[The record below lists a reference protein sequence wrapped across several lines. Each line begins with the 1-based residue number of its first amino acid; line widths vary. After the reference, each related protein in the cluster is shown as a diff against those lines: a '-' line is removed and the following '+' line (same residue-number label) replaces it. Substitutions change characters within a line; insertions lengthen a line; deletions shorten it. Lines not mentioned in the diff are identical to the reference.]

1 MDRTDHKSKVSIKV
15 EFNYSRV
22 NRSIW
27 MEGIAM
33 YTERIKLY
41 TELEEMLNSKLLI
54 YVTSDRQGFEASIGQ
69 DTIDLFINQ
78 LDKIGITEKISLF
91 LYTRGGDTAAAWNIV
106 NLLRQ
111 YCDNLQVIIPHKA
124 HSAGTLISIGANSII
139 MTKQATL
146 GPIDPSVNTPLNPPI
161 PNAPPQTNYS
171 VSVEAVKGYLAF
183 AKEELSIK
191 DDIALSNIMI
201 KLSEYVHPLVL
212 GQVYRARAQIKML
225 AEKLLANQVTDS
237 AKMKDII
244 AFLCSDS
251 GSHDYT
257 INRREAK
264 NVLGLNIEKPD
275 NEMYRVIKAIY
286 DDISSELGFGVP
298 FDPAAVAQNNEGTYN
313 VKRALI
319 ESVEGGYDE
328 FITEGNV
335 RVVTV
340 PGIPGQPNQQGIQT
354 TKVFEGWKHGEITV

>member
-1 MDRTDHKSKVSIKV
+1 MYKDRIGLYKRLETKLDSKVLV
-15 EFNYSRV
+15 
-22 NRSIW
+22 
-27 MEGIAM
+27 
-33 YTERIKLY
+33 
-41 TELEEMLNSKLLI
+41 
-54 YVTSDRQGFEASIGQ
+54 YVTSDRRGFEASIAQ
-69 DTIDLFINQ
+69 DVIDIFINQ
-78 LDKIGITEKISLF
+78 LDSIGITDKISLYR
-91 LYTRGGDTAAAWNIV
+91 YTRGGDTAAAWNIV

-111 YCDNLQVIIPHKA
+111 YCEHLQVVIPHKA

-161 PNAPPQTNYS
+161 PNAPPQSNYP

-201 KLSEYVHPLVL
+201 KLSDFVHPLVL

-225 AEKLLANQVTDS
+225 AEKLLTNQIADS
-237 AKMKDII
+237 SKIKDII

-275 NEMYRVIKAIY
+275 DEMYRIIKKIY
-286 DDISSELGFGVP
+286 DDISQELGFGIP
-298 FDPAAVAQNNEGTYN
+298 FDPIAVSQVNNGAYS
-313 VKRALI
+313 VRRALI
-319 ESVEGGYDE
+319 ESIEGGTDA
-328 FITEGNV
+328 FITEG
-335 RVVTV
+335 VVKRISV
-340 PGIPGQPNQQGIQT
+340 QGGLGQQPQQAVQT
-354 TKVFEGWKHGEITV
+354 TKTFEGWRHEASIID

>member
-1 MDRTDHKSKVSIKV
+1 MYKDRI
-15 EFNYSRV
+15 E
-22 NRSIW
+22 
-27 MEGIAM
+27 
-33 YTERIKLY
+33 LY
-41 TELEEMLNSKLLI
+41 KKLEEKLNSKLLVYI
-54 YVTSDRQGFEASIGQ
+54 TSDRRGFEASIAQ
-69 DTIDLFINQ
+69 DVIDIFINQ
-78 LDKIGITEKISLF
+78 LDSIGITEKISLY

-111 YCDNLQVIIPHKA
+111 YCDHLQVVIPHKA

-161 PNAPPQTNYS
+161 PNAPPQNNYP

-191 DDIALSNIMI
+191 DDVALSNIMI

-225 AEKLLANQVTDS
+225 AEKLLTNQVTDS
-237 AKMKDII
+237 SKIKDII

-264 NVLGLNIEKPD
+264 NSLGLNIEKPD
-275 NEMYRVIKAIY
+275 DEMYGIIKAIY
-286 DDISSELGFGVP
+286 DDISTELGFGVP
-298 FDPAAVAQNNEGTYN
+298 FDPMAVSQVNNGEYN
-313 VKRALI
+313 VTRALI
-319 ESVEGGYDE
+319 ESVAGDTDA
-328 FITEGNV
+328 FVTEGA
-335 RVVTV
+335 VTRITV
-340 PGIPGQPNQQGIQT
+340 QGVPGQPPQQGIQT
-354 TKVFEGWKHGEITV
+354 TKTFEGWKHGANTNNRADCSADN

>member
-1 MDRTDHKSKVSIKV
+1 MFKDRV
-15 EFNYSRV
+15 ELY
-22 NRSIW
+22 
-27 MEGIAM
+27 
-33 YTERIKLY
+33 KL
-41 TELEEMLNSKLLI
+41 LEERLDSKLLVYI
-54 YVTSDRQGFEASIGQ
+54 TSDRRGFEASIAQ
-69 DTIDLFINQ
+69 DVIDIFINQ
-78 LDKIGITEKISLF
+78 LDSIGVTNKISLY

-111 YCDNLQVIIPHKA
+111 YCDHLQVVIPHKA

-161 PNAPPQTNYS
+161 PNAPPQNNYP
-171 VSVEAVKGYLAF
+171 VSVEAIKGYLAF

-191 DDIALSNIMI
+191 DDVALSNIMI
-201 KLSEYVHPLVL
+201 KLSDLVHPLVL

-225 AEKLLANQVTDS
+225 AEKLLTNQVTDS
-237 AKMKDII
+237 SKIKDII

-275 NEMYRVIKAIY
+275 DEMYKLIKKIY
-286 DDISSELGFGVP
+286 DDISEELGFGVP
-298 FDPAAVAQNNEGTYN
+298 FDPMAVSQVNNGEYN
-313 VKRALI
+313 VTRALI
-319 ESVEGGYDE
+319 ESIDGGRDA
-328 FITEGNV
+328 FVTEGT
-335 RVVTV
+335 VTRITV
-340 PGIPGQPNQQGIQT
+340 QGIPGQPPQQAIQS
-354 TKVFEGWKHGEITV
+354 TKLFEGWKHGEQSINGKSDTSNN

>member
-1 MDRTDHKSKVSIKV
+1 MFDNRKV
-15 EFNYSRV
+15 
-22 NRSIW
+22 
-27 MEGIAM
+27 
-33 YTERIKLY
+33 LY
-41 TELEEMLNSKLLI
+41 TQLEEKLNSKLLI
-54 YVTSDRQGFEASIGQ
+54 YVTSDRSGFEASIAQ
-69 DTIDLFINQ
+69 DVIDIFINQ
-78 LDKIGITEKISLF
+78 LDKIGIVDKISLY
-91 LYTRGGDTAAAWNIV
+91 LYTRGGDTAAAWNII

-111 YCDNLQVIIPHKA
+111 YCETLQVVIPHKA

-161 PNAPPQTNYS
+161 PNAPPQNNYP

-191 DDIALSNIMI
+191 DDVALANIMM
-201 KLSEYVHPLVL
+201 KLSDYVHPLVL

-225 AEKLLANQVTDS
+225 AEKLLSNQVADS
-237 AKMKDII
+237 AKMRDII

-264 NVLGLNIEKPD
+264 NTLGLNIEKPD
-275 NEMYRVIKAIY
+275 DEMYRIIKSIY
-286 DDISSELGFGVP
+286 DDISDELGLGLP
-298 FDPAAVAQNNEGTYN
+298 FDPIAISQTASGAYH

-319 ESVEGGYDE
+319 ESLPGGNDV
-328 FITEGNV
+328 FMTEGV
-335 RVVTV
+335 IKQIAI
-340 PGIPGQPNQQGIQT
+340 PGPPGQPNQQVVQT
-354 TKVFEGWKHGEITV
+354 TKTFEGWKHEPDVDNRATDTNNEQYRV

>member
-1 MDRTDHKSKVSIKV
+1 M
-15 EFNYSRV
+15 YS
-22 NRSIW
+22 NRI
-27 MEGIAM
+27 E
-33 YTERIKLY
+33 LY
-41 TELEEMLNSKLLI
+41 KKLEEKLNSKLLVYI
-54 YVTSDRQGFEASIGQ
+54 TSDRPGFEASIAQ
-69 DTIDLFINQ
+69 DVIDIFINQ
-78 LDKIGITEKISLF
+78 LDKIGVTEKISLY
-91 LYTRGGDTAAAWNIV
+91 LYTRGGDTAAAWNII

-111 YCDNLQVIIPHKA
+111 YCDTLQVVIPHKA

-161 PNAPPQTNYS
+161 PNAPPQNNYP

-183 AKEELSIK
+183 AKEELAIK
-191 DDIALSNIMI
+191 DDLALSNIMI
-201 KLSEYVHPLVL
+201 KLSEHVHPLVL

-225 AEKLLANQVTDS
+225 AEKLLTNQVTDS
-237 AKMKDII
+237 AKIKDII

-264 NVLGLNIEKPD
+264 NSLGLNIEKPD
-275 NEMYRVIKAIY
+275 DEMYNIIKEIY

-298 FDPAAVAQNNEGTYN
+298 FDPLSVSQTNGGAYN

-319 ESVEGGYDE
+319 ESVCGGSDY
-328 FITEGNV
+328 FVTEG
-335 RVVTV
+335 VVKQVAV
-340 PGIPGQPNQQGIQT
+340 PGAPGQAPQQAIQT
-354 TKVFEGWKHGEITV
+354 TKIFEGWKYERNNNNTTNDVTNN

>member
-1 MDRTDHKSKVSIKV
+1 MFDNRKV
-15 EFNYSRV
+15 
-22 NRSIW
+22 
-27 MEGIAM
+27 
-33 YTERIKLY
+33 LY
-41 TELEEMLNSKLLI
+41 AQLEEKLNSKLLI
-54 YVTSDRQGFEASIGQ
+54 YVTSDRSGFEASITQ
-69 DTIDLFINQ
+69 DVIDIFINQ
-78 LDKIGITEKISLF
+78 LDKIGIVDKISLC
-91 LYTRGGDTAAAWNIV
+91 LYTRGGDTAAAWNII

-111 YCDNLQVIIPHKA
+111 YCETLQVVIPHKA

-161 PNAPPQTNYS
+161 PNAPPQNNYP

-191 DDIALSNIMI
+191 DDIALANIMM
-201 KLSEYVHPLVL
+201 KLSDYVHPLVL

-225 AEKLLANQVTDS
+225 AEKLLSNQVADS
-237 AKMKDII
+237 AKMRDII

-264 NVLGLNIEKPD
+264 NTLGLNIEKPD
-275 NEMYRVIKAIY
+275 DEMYQIIKSIY
-286 DDISSELGFGVP
+286 DDISDELGLGLP
-298 FDPAAVAQNNEGTYN
+298 FDPIAISQTESGAYN

-319 ESVEGGYDE
+319 ESLPGGNDV
-328 FITEGNV
+328 FMTEGV
-335 RVVTV
+335 IKQIAI
-340 PGIPGQPNQQGIQT
+340 PGPPGQPNQQVMQT
-354 TKVFEGWKHGEITV
+354 TKTFEGWKHEPDVDNRPTDTNNEQYRV

>member
-1 MDRTDHKSKVSIKV
+1 M
-15 EFNYSRV
+15 YS
-22 NRSIW
+22 NRI
-27 MEGIAM
+27 E
-33 YTERIKLY
+33 LY
-41 TELEEMLNSKLLI
+41 KKLEEKLNSKLLVYI
-54 YVTSDRQGFEASIGQ
+54 TSDRPGFEASIAQ
-69 DTIDLFINQ
+69 DVIDIFINQ
-78 LDKIGITEKISLF
+78 LDKIGVTEKISLY
-91 LYTRGGDTAAAWNIV
+91 LYTRGGDTAAAWNII

-111 YCDNLQVIIPHKA
+111 YCDTLQVVIPHKA

-161 PNAPPQTNYS
+161 PNAPPQNNYP

-183 AKEELSIK
+183 AKEELAIK
-191 DDIALSNIMI
+191 DDLALSNIMI
-201 KLSEYVHPLVL
+201 KLSEHVHPLVL

-225 AEKLLANQVTDS
+225 AEKLLTNQVTDS
-237 AKMKDII
+237 AKIKDII

-264 NVLGLNIEKPD
+264 NSLGLNIEKPD
-275 NEMYRVIKAIY
+275 DEMYNIIKEIY

-298 FDPAAVAQNNEGTYN
+298 FDPLSVSQTNGGAYN

-319 ESVEGGYDE
+319 ESICGGSDY
-328 FITEGNV
+328 FVTEG
-335 RVVTV
+335 VVKQIAV
-340 PGIPGQPNQQGIQT
+340 PGAPGQAPQQAIQT
-354 TKVFEGWKHGEITV
+354 TKIFEGWKYERNNNNTTNDVTNN

>member
-1 MDRTDHKSKVSIKV
+1 MYSERV
-15 EFNYSRV
+15 E
-22 NRSIW
+22 
-27 MEGIAM
+27 
-33 YTERIKLY
+33 LY
-41 TELEEMLNSKLLI
+41 KKLEEKLDSKLLVYI
-54 YVTSDRQGFEASIGQ
+54 TSDRPGFEASIAQ
-69 DTIDLFINQ
+69 DVIDKFINQ
-78 LDKIGITEKISLF
+78 LDKIGVTEKISLY
-91 LYTRGGDTAAAWNIV
+91 LYTRGGDTAAAWNII

-111 YCDNLQVIIPHKA
+111 YCDTLQVVIPHKA

-161 PNAPPQTNYS
+161 PNAPPQNNYP

-183 AKEELSIK
+183 AKEELAIK
-191 DDIALSNIMI
+191 DDMALSNIMT

-225 AEKLLANQVTDS
+225 AEKLLTNQVTDS
-237 AKMKDII
+237 AKIKDII

-264 NVLGLNIEKPD
+264 NSLGLNIEKPD
-275 NEMYRVIKAIY
+275 DEMYNIIKEIY
-286 DDISSELGFGVP
+286 DNISDELGFSVP
-298 FDPAAVAQNNEGTYN
+298 FDPLSVSQSNGGAYN

-319 ESVEGGYDE
+319 ESVSGGSNY
-328 FITEGNV
+328 FVTEG
-335 RVVTV
+335 VVKQIAV
-340 PGIPGQPNQQGIQT
+340 PGNPGQVSQQEIQI
-354 TKVFEGWKHGEITV
+354 TKIFEGWKYESNNNNTTDDATDNEC

>member
-1 MDRTDHKSKVSIKV
+1 MYKDRIDFYKK
-15 EFNYSRV
+15 
-22 NRSIW
+22 
-27 MEGIAM
+27 
-33 YTERIKLY
+33 
-41 TELEEMLNSKLLI
+41 LEEKLNSKILVYI
-54 YVTSDRQGFEASIGQ
+54 TSDRPGFEASIAQ
-69 DTIDLFINQ
+69 DVIDIFINQ
-78 LDKIGITEKISLF
+78 LDKIGVTEKISLY
-91 LYTRGGDTAAAWNIV
+91 LYTRGGDTAAAWNII

-111 YCDNLQVIIPHKA
+111 YCESLQVVIPHKA

-161 PNAPPQTNYS
+161 PNAPPQNNYP

-183 AKEELSIK
+183 AKEELAIK
-191 DDIALSNIMI
+191 DDLALSNVMI

-225 AEKLLANQVTDS
+225 AEKLLTNQVADS
-237 AKMKDII
+237 AKIKDVI

-264 NVLGLNIEKPD
+264 NSLGLNIEKPND
-275 NEMYRVIKAIY
+275 ELYGIIKAIY

-298 FDPAAVAQNNEGTYN
+298 FDPVAVSQQNGGAYN

-319 ESVEGGYDE
+319 ESVCGGSNY
-328 FITEGNV
+328 FVTEG
-335 RVVTV
+335 VVKQVSV
-340 PGIPGQPNQQGIQT
+340 PVPQGQRPQQAIQT
-354 TKVFEGWKHGEITV
+354 TKTFEGWKYEECKCNTDIDASNN

>member
-1 MDRTDHKSKVSIKV
+1 MFDNRKV
-15 EFNYSRV
+15 
-22 NRSIW
+22 
-27 MEGIAM
+27 
-33 YTERIKLY
+33 LY
-41 TELEEMLNSKLLI
+41 AQLEEKLNSKLLI
-54 YVTSDRQGFEASIGQ
+54 YVTSDRSGFEASIAQ
-69 DTIDLFINQ
+69 DVIDIFINQ
-78 LDKIGITEKISLF
+78 LDKIGIVDKISLY
-91 LYTRGGDTAAAWNIV
+91 LYTRGGDTAAAWNII

-111 YCDNLQVIIPHKA
+111 YCETLQVVIPHKA

-161 PNAPPQTNYS
+161 PNAPPQNNYP

-191 DDIALSNIMI
+191 DDIALANIMM
-201 KLSEYVHPLVL
+201 KLSDYVHPLVL

-225 AEKLLANQVTDS
+225 AEKLLSNQVADS
-237 AKMKDII
+237 AKMRDII

-264 NVLGLNIEKPD
+264 NTLGLNIEKPD
-275 NEMYRVIKAIY
+275 DEMYQIIKSIY
-286 DDISSELGFGVP
+286 DDISDELGLGLP
-298 FDPAAVAQNNEGTYN
+298 FDPIAISQTESGAYN

-319 ESVEGGYDE
+319 ESLPGGNDV
-328 FITEGNV
+328 FMTEGV
-335 RVVTV
+335 IKQIAI
-340 PGIPGQPNQQGIQT
+340 PGPPGQPNQQVVQT
-354 TKVFEGWKHGEITV
+354 TKTFEGWKHEPDVDNRPTDTNNEQYRV